1 VKTLFRTSFLV
12 SHTYY
17 AQADWET
24 PGPYGVAEYHA
35 IELRVRC
42 LGAHTRA
49 NARRPV
55 SCLRLG
61 DGRIRLGPTGVFG

>member
-1 VKTLFRTSFLV
+1 MHVKTLFRTSFLV

-49 NARRPV
+49 NARRPCRAFAWV
-55 SCLRLG
+55 
-61 DGRIRLGPTGVFG
+61 TGVFG